1 MKKEKIHKILKSFN
15 ITSVLFFVMSC
26 ISISFAWFAFSNST
40 NSNVALDVSAWHIK
54 IGEDNNT
61 TLHFDVSNFS
71 PGMDAYSREVEI
83 VNDGDLDA
91 KLEYNIKY
99 LRIFNQEF
107 TFDSNISSIKSL
119 SHDYPFKF
127 NFNKTSDIINSKSS
141 GKFFVS
147 ITWPFDSLDNSKDTY
162 WGEKAYLFQKE
173 EVDKLNS
180 NSSYEKRSDIELMIE
195 LVVSQNISKDV
206 SDNDFSY
213 GKSILV
219 NESTLKK
226 CEVESSTCISY
237 NVLDSNNLIQDSM
250 VRLININK
258 NDTNSNLSA
267 LDILQV
273 ISRDINNTYLDITSV
288 DKSILGYVDAS
299 NVNEV
304 ISLVD
309 QDKATITFKN
319 DSFNYLVSDT
329 CYYVKDS
336 NGNNKYIIEKNGAFS
351 VFKLNKQNSCKNV
364 KIITIDKSNF
374 LS

>member
-54 IGEDNNT
+54 IGENNST

-71 PGMDAYSREVEI
+71 PGMDGYSREVEI

-91 KLEYNIKY
+91 KLEYNITY

-107 TFDSNISSIKSL
+107 TFDSNISSVKSL

-127 NFNKTSDIINSKSS
+127 NFGKTSDIINSKSS

-162 WGEKAYLFQKE
+162 WGEQAYLFQKE
-173 EVDKLNS
+173 ELEKVNS
-180 NSSYEKRSDIELMIE
+180 DSSYERRNDIELTIE
-195 LVVSQNISKDV
+195 LVVSQNLAKDV
-206 SDNDFSY
+206 SDNDFAI
-213 GKSILV
+213 GKKILV

-226 CEVESSTCISY
+226 CETENSTCISY
-237 NVLDSNNLIQDSM
+237 NVLDSNNLIQDST
-250 VRLININK
+250 VKLININK
-258 NDTNSNLSA
+258 TDTTSNLSI
-267 LDILQV
+267 LDFLQV

-288 DKSILGYVDAS
+288 DKSILGYVDTS
-299 NVNEV
+299 NVSEV
-304 ISLVD
+304 MTLVD

-319 DSFNYLVSDT
+319 DSFNYLVSDN

-336 NGNNKYIIEKNGAFS
+336 NGSNKYIVEKSGTSS
-351 VFKLNKQNSCKNV
+351 VLRLNKQNSCKNV

-374 LS
+374 SS

>member
-258 NDTNSNLSA
+258 NDTISNLSA

-351 VFKLNKQNSCKNV
+351 VFKLNQQNSCKNV